1 VNTEIFPA
9 TIPHV
14 VGLLATGLTGY
25 HPKHHPNE

>member
-1 VNTEIFPA
+1 FPA